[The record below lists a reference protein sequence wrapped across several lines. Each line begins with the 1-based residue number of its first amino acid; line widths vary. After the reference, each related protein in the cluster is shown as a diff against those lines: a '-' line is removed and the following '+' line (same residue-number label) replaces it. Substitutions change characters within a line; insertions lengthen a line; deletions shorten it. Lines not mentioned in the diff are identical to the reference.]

1 MRTLLRLLVL
11 VSALAGGLL
20 WPGVAQA
27 DVSSW
32 LYLGG
37 GAGMVE
43 VPDKTSE
50 WVPSLQL
57 DTGIGTPPSGLVM
70 VGGGFRLHTFFGD
83 GSDLGLVARTASR
96 GFVNGGFGAAVDL
109 GGYQRWWGPGS
120 TGLMASLNLG
130 APWGI
135 VLSGTGGRGSNE
147 GQHFAV
153 TLGIDLARLTV
164 YRRTGDSWWRNT
176 FPAYRPEESRRGR

>member
-1 MRTLLRLLVL
+1 MRQRLPRLALLPVC
-11 VSALAGGLL
+11 AAALL
-20 WPGVAQA
+20 WPAVASA

-37 GAGMVE
+37 GPGLVE
-43 VPDKTSE
+43 APDKTRE
-50 WVPSLQL
+50 WVPSLQI
-57 DTGIGTPPSGLVM
+57 DTGMGTPPSGLVM
-70 VGGGFRLHTFFGD
+70 VGGGFRMHTFFGE
-83 GSDLGLVARTASR
+83 GSDLGLVARTATR
-96 GFVNGGFGAAVDL
+96 GYVNGGFGAAVDL

-135 VLSGTGGRGSNE
+135 TLSGTGGRGSNE

-164 YRRTGDSWWRNT
+164 YRRTGDSWWKNT
-176 FPAYRPEESRRGR
+176 FPAYRPEEER